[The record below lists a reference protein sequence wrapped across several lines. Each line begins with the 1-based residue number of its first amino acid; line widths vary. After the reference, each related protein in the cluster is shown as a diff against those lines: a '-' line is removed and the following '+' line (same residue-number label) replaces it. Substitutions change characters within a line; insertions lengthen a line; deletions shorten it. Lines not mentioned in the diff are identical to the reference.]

1 VSVAGRGRIKGE
13 ARDARGRGRKR
24 ERERERE
31 ERRRDDFGYPTTC
44 NEFLG
49 SRGGVGS
56 GEWEVGS
63 EGVVMRI

>member
-31 ERRRDDFGYPTTC
+31 ERRRDDFG
-44 NEFLG
+44 
-49 SRGGVGS
+49 
-56 GEWEVGS
+56 WEVGS